1 MSELIL
7 WDKMKQAVVEC
18 HDIDEIS
25 NIRNQAEAY
34 RYALRQAKESPE
46 VIRKAEE
53 IKLRAERRAGE
64 LLKETDFQQGS
75 RGYGKK
81 VESHPV
87 TPLSELGV
95 TKNQS
100 SNWQKIANIPEEK
113 FENYIEVQ
121 KELSTNGA
129 LKIAKQILREEE
141 INKIK
146 GKIEN
151 KELVAP
157 DGLFDVIVID
167 PPWNYGGNYNPD
179 GRRVS
184 SPYPEMAL
192 DELKELAIPSS
203 DDCVL
208 WLWTTHKFIW
218 DAKFLLE
225 HWGFDYKAILTWDKD
240 KMGMGSWLRMQCEF
254 CLMGVKGKPT
264 LLRNDVRDIINEPR
278 RQNSRKP
285 ESFYNMAETLTIG
298 RKLDYFS
305 REPREGWEVYGAATA
320 KFELGG

>member
-192 DELKELAIPSS
+192 D
-203 DDCVL
+203 
-208 WLWTTHKFIW
+208 
-218 DAKFLLE
+218 
-225 HWGFDYKAILTWDKD
+225 
-240 KMGMGSWLRMQCEF
+240 
-254 CLMGVKGKPT
+254 
-264 LLRNDVRDIINEPR
+264 
-278 RQNSRKP
+278 
-285 ESFYNMAETLTIG
+285 
-298 RKLDYFS
+298 
-305 REPREGWEVYGAATA
+305 
-320 KFELGG
+320 